1 MQEDK
6 CTPTKDYS
14 RLDISP
20 NSKAKT
26 CVLCCTVIV
35 KADVRR
41 KLFSSSQKTKACLSL
56 ELLLGVELD
65 KHALLTEIICRNCF
79 ERNETLVKKIVQV
92 RERYA
97 SPNAKLLSEKSTH
110 YKKRLGIHDS
120 YKQTCNGAENSGEI
134 GASVIC

>member
-6 CTPTKDYS
+6 CTRTKDYS

-26 CVLCCTVIV
+26 CVLCGTVIA

-41 KLFSSSQKTKACLSL
+41 KLFSSSHKTKACLSL
-56 ELLLGVELD
+56 ELLLGVGLD
-65 KHALLTEIICRNCF
+65 KHALLTEIICRDCF

-92 RERYA
+92 RERYVSA
-97 SPNAKLLSEKSTH
+97 NAKLLSEKSTH

-120 YKQTCNGAENSGEI
+120 YEQTCDSAENSDNFGHYL
-134 GASVIC
+134 S